1 MLFRCQLLPGSRV
14 LPLHVTVTLNQ
25 FAKLGFIYSSIA
37 TKSCTGVNACR
48 GVPYRWGM
56 GRKPLESPEAP
67 CLQDGMSAQ
76 HRAEAAGPFHPA
88 YVEVLAAVV
97 ITGARNLRARASHV
111 EAGATCRANRA
122 YRKQLPLTC
131 MRFSSV

>member
-67 CLQDGMSAQ
+67 CLQDGVPTTWARRSACR
-76 HRAEAAGPFHPA
+76 HS
-88 YVEVLAAVV
+88 
-97 ITGARNLRARASHV
+97 IAR
-111 EAGATCRANRA
+111 
-122 YRKQLPLTC
+122 KLPDRSTRRTLK
-131 MRFSSV
+131 SSPPS